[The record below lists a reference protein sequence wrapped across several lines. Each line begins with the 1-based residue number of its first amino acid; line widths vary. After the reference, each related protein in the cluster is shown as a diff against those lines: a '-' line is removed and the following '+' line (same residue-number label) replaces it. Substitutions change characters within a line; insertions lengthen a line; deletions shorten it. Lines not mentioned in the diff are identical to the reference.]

1 MNFNTNYDQIHNH
14 HHIRN
19 KAATNGVTSIQIIP
33 TAYSSSSSSANSS
46 CLSTTSNSLSS
57 SPSGVSDRLT
67 SSASSSSSSSSSQ
80 PIDILQRQMST
91 SNDYSDDHHHNSNED
106 FSDSSMSDDNG
117 HHINTSNNT
126 IDNTNI
132 DINENGI
139 KMEMERGGGGDMGD
153 SGGNSSGNTS
163 SNNSRV
169 NRFFPDKVVDVLNKW
184 FFENQ
189 EYPYPDDNMTN
200 VLARDANISA
210 KQVRKWFANKRVRS
224 NKCLKTTCRTKKDRR
239 QTVCACFFFFL
250 LFSRVS
256 R

>member
-1 MNFNTNYDQIHNH
+1 
-14 HHIRN
+14 
-19 KAATNGVTSIQIIP
+19 
-33 TAYSSSSSSANSS
+33 
-46 CLSTTSNSLSS
+46 
-57 SPSGVSDRLT
+57 
-67 SSASSSSSSSSSQ
+67 
-80 PIDILQRQMST
+80 
-91 SNDYSDDHHHNSNED
+91 
-106 FSDSSMSDDNG
+106 MSDDNG
-117 HHINTSNNT
+117 HHINTSNN

-139 KMEMERGGGGDMGD
+139 KMEMERGGDG
-153 SGGNSSGNTS
+153 GGNSSGNTS

-200 VLARDANISA
+200 VLAREANISA

-239 QTVCACFFFFL
+239 QTVCVFIL
-250 LFSRVS
+250 LFTKI
-256 R
+256 

>member
-14 HHIRN
+14 HHMRN
-19 KAATNGVTSIQIIP
+19 KTATSGVTSIQIIP
-33 TAYSSSSSSANSS
+33 TAYSSSSANSS

-67 SSASSSSSSSSSQ
+67 SSTSSSSSSSSQ

-117 HHINTSNNT
+117 HHINTSNN

-139 KMEMERGGGGDMGD
+139 KMEMERGGDG
-153 SGGNSSGNTS
+153 GGNSSGNTS

-200 VLARDANISA
+200 VLAREANISA

-239 QTVCACFFFFL
+239 QTVCVFIL
-250 LFSRVS
+250 LFSKI
-256 R
+256 